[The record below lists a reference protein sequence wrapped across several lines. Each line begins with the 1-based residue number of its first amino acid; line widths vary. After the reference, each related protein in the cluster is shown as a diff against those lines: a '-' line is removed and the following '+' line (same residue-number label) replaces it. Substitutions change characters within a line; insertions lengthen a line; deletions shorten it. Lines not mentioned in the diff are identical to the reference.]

1 VPKVF
6 AHFAKPL
13 NQLRE
18 RHGLPPIGSLPE
30 VITFGDYVL
39 HPDVPELAPTGGAPR
54 THIRLGHVPWSP
66 RVPLPSLAGLDPR
79 RPLVYVT
86 LGSSGKWDRLPL
98 VLRALAYLPVNVLVS
113 TAGRRDPLPEYD
125 NVRVA
130 AYVPGDLAAQK
141 AALVIT
147 NGGASTAYQALAA
160 GRPVVGIPHNLDQYL
175 AMTAIAATGAGV
187 LLRSGT
193 LRPEAV
199 SQSVVNLLDADA
211 AQRAAARIRQAMSRY
226 DHAAR
231 FRAFV
236 ESVTCSPGPNDEL
249 RNLLPDRYLRQS
261 LDAHGDGDR
270 ARDRQHRLHLDPDR

>member
-1 VPKVF
+1 VDPF
-6 AHFAKPL
+6 R
-13 NQLRE
+13 LRP
-18 RHGLPPIGSLPE
+18 H
-30 VITFGDYVL
+30 
-39 HPDVPELAPTGGAPR
+39 
-54 THIRLGHVPWSP
+54 
-66 RVPLPSLAGLDPR
+66 LDPR

-98 VLRALAYLPVNVLVS
+98 VLRALACLPVNVLVS
-113 TAGRRDPLPEYD
+113 TAGRREALPAYD

-130 AYVPGDLAAQK
+130 RYVPGDLAAQK

-193 LRPEAV
+193 LSPEALF
-199 SQSVVNLLDADA
+199 QSVANLLRSEA
-211 AQRAAARIRQAMSRY
+211 AYR
-226 DHAAR
+226 AAR

-236 ESVTCSPGPNDEL
+236 ESVTHSPGPNDEL

-261 LDAHGDGDR
+261 FDAHGDGDR